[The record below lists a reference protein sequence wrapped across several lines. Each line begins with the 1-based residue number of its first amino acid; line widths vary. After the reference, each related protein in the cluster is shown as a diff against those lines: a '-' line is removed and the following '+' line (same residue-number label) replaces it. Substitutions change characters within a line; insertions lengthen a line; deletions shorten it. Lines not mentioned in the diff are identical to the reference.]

1 MSDLTTF
8 LLGFL
13 VNFVVGL
20 IIVRFIYYPRTKDK
34 RFVFTYLTFSTV
46 IYFVVSL
53 MANITIGIGVGFG
66 LFAIFR
72 IVRYRTE
79 PMPVREMTYLFVLMS
94 LPVMN
99 SSGMLQTAW
108 PQLII
113 ANAVI
118 ALVLWLLE
126 KEWGFEYQLPRHVVY
141 EKIELIQPSRQ
152 AEMVA
157 DLEART
163 GRKVERVEVG
173 KIDFL
178 KDTADLQV
186 YFAKEDQNGGV
197 FLSLKKTQR
206 LPKDRQTHG

>member
-108 PQLII
+108 PQLLI

-178 KDTADLQV
+178 KDTADLRV
-186 YFAKEDQNGGV
+186 YFAKEDQNGWSV
-197 FLSLKKTQR
+197 PELEENTEAS
-206 LPKDRQTHG
+206 